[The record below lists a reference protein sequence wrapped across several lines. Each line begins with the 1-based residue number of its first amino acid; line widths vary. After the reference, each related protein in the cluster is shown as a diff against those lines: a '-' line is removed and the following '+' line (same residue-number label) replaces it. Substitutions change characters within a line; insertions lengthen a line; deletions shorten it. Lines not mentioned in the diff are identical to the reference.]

1 MATMISAQDCMN
13 CGACEPECPNDA
25 ISKGDL
31 VYVID
36 PQLCTEC
43 VGFAETEQC
52 AKACPAAACVPDPQ
66 RPETEATLFE
76 RAQSLHPQDLQSTAL
91 STATSHFRTK

>member
-1 MATMISAQDCMN
+1 MN

-36 PQLCTEC
+36 PKLCTEC
-43 VGFAETEQC
+43 VGFAEAEQC
-52 AKACPAAACVPDPQ
+52 AKACPAAACVPDPNL
-66 RPETEATLFE
+66 RESEAILYARAKTLH
-76 RAQSLHPQDLQSTAL
+76 SQDLQAVVL
-91 STATSHFRTK
+91 NARTSHFRTK